1 MTPPWLPLPTTLP
14 GREVTVHILCNA
26 LQSTPWVGIGGDPGV
41 GKTSL
46 AGAVARSSGRPI
58 VAISLLACTT
68 ADDAVRAIGD
78 ALDLPRCGDE
88 GAALEALFAQPPPFF
103 VIDDVANEC
112 VLAPIERLMAALP
125 EARALVVSE
134 PQLLPRHI
142 EIGDPTGGASGRT
155 LLARLCEALGLPDA
169 DTAFASLPAHVDLLA
184 AFPMG
189 VARGALGD
197 LPSAILRPDRRERA
211 ILRRGIAAH
220 LPPRTRPS
228 TERVLRSVQS
238 LLDLARGAHPSRVPD
253 IRDVLLLR
261 ALRLE
266 MPVGDRRRT
275 ELAAAESR
283 CLLIAGQAEAAATV
297 LNAEPLTS
305 TPSEQALLGQT
316 RTELAFAL
324 GDIESAWVNALT
336 TADALGAAG
345 DASGRATMWRRVA
358 ERLAERGDVER
369 ADDAWRR
376 ARHASRL
383 LGEEGGLAA
392 AMRGAAALALSRG
405 EWVGASAL
413 HEEAAESPA
422 PPSERTNLRLG
433 ELTLAMVRGENAS
446 IQRALD
452 ALEGNAGDDDLL
464 LANLERRRADARL
477 RAGDP
482 DGALV
487 AADRAALRYG
497 QLGEGVARG
506 AALRLGADIAA
517 MMGRPEQ
524 AHTRY
529 ERALREQVRA
539 RDWAGLARSLDHA
552 ATLAEHVGNPDRA
565 RLLRDQRAGVQRTRS
580 AT

>member
-1 MTPPWLPLPTTLP
+1 MTPPWLPRSTTLP
-14 GREVTVHILCNA
+14 GRAVTAHVLRNA

-46 AGAVARSSGRPI
+46 AAVVARTSKRPI

-68 ADDAVRAIGD
+68 SDDAVRAIGD
-78 ALDLPRCGDE
+78 ALGLPRCGDE
-88 GAALEALFAQPPPFF
+88 GAALDALRLQPDTFF
-103 VIDDVANEC
+103 VIDDAANDC
-112 VLAPIERLMAALP
+112 VLAPVERILAALP

-134 PQLLPRHI
+134 AQLLPRHI
-142 EIGDPTGGASGRT
+142 EIGDPSGGASGRT
-155 LLARLCEALGLPDA
+155 LLARLSEALGLPDA
-169 DTAFASLPAHVDLLA
+169 GTAFASLPASVDLLA
-184 AFPMG
+184 RFPMG

-197 LPSAILRPDRRERA
+197 LPSAILRPDIRERA
-211 ILRRGIAAH
+211 ILRRGVAAY
-220 LPPRTRPS
+220 LPTRTPPS
-228 TERVLRSVQS
+228 SERVTRSVQA
-238 LLDLARGAHPSRVPD
+238 LLDLARGAHPSRIPD

-261 ALRLE
+261 ALRLQR
-266 MPVGDRRRT
+266 PLGDLVRT

-297 LNAEPLTS
+297 LAGDTLNS
-305 TPSEQALLGQT
+305 TQPGHALLSQA

-324 GDIESAWVNALT
+324 GDLDSAWVNALS

-358 ERLAERGDVER
+358 ERLAERGEVER

-433 ELTLAMVRGENAS
+433 ELTLALIRGENAS
-446 IQRALD
+446 IQRGLD
-452 ALEGNAGDDDLL
+452 ALQANAGDDDLL
-464 LANLERRRADARL
+464 LANLDRRRADAL
-477 RAGDP
+477 IRAGDP
-482 DGALV
+482 GAALV

-506 AALRLGADIAA
+506 AALRLGADITA

-529 ERALREQVRA
+529 ERAMREQVRS

-552 ATLAEHVGNPDRA
+552 ATFAEHVGNLDRA
-565 RLLRDQRAGVQRTRS
+565 RLLRDQRAGVQRTRG
-580 AT
+580 AH